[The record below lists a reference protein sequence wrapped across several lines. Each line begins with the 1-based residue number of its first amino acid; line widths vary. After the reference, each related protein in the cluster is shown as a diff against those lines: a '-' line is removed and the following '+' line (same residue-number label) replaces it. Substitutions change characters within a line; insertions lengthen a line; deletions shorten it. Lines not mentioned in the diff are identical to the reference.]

1 MLSNINSLIG
11 YNVDRFN
18 ALAPLCWGLLRDYF
32 KDICLHPR
40 RDISMPAVDCLKQF
54 SMKLINQKIDAV
66 HQNGVRHDAVP
77 HDALLSTFFY
87 VFERS
92 GTEMKDLV
100 ANVLQNLITENLRG
114 GWDSIYNILDVLDTK
129 DKELVVKLIGRLVG

>member
-1 MLSNINSLIG
+1 
-11 YNVDRFN
+11 
-18 ALAPLCWGLLRDYF
+18 
-32 KDICLHPR
+32 
-40 RDISMPAVDCLKQF
+40 MPAVDCLKQF

-66 HQNGVRHDAVP
+66 HQNGVRQDAVP

-92 GTEMKDLV
+92 GMEMKDLV

-129 DKELVVKLIGRLVG
+129 DKELVVKLIGRLVGEVGLDRLGNLPRLHTICIKELRVCTEPKVIEKLLSQLW